1 MKIVLYST
9 LFFKRK
15 RVDKMIK
22 KVNKGKN
29 AGKWKVR
36 IQPVDK
42 ITGKRISFPLQYA
55 DSKKEAVKL
64 ERQLWAEY
72 ENGLNLSDGNA
83 VFADEFQKYVN
94 NRAKT
99 ISAVTLKAW
108 QDSAND
114 FKAYFKNS
122 KINQITTA
130 LVSKYAHDYVDK
142 QNATVSKSST
152 IAKRLIHMRNYFK
165 TLEGKT
171 IKENPVPEGALKL
184 FFKQSDFSVPQ
195 EWYIISS
202 SELEKIRNLIIEDLN
217 HSSVMNWG
225 SKLAILVESYTGMRV
240 GELQAL
246 KFSNIVFEDSVW
258 TFRINN
264 SWSDYTRSFT
274 GSLKARPKGYSRTL
288 LPIPEE
294 VIILLKRYKDKQS
307 SFLKGHDL
315 DNSLDLVFMNL
326 HDYKSASNEEPL
338 KQKSINDMFKNIC
351 DRLGIKSGDKQLS
364 MYSFRHTICTNLANT
379 PGMSYP
385 WAAEKMGHSLQM
397 FMNTYV
403 GVDPDMNQQMNK
415 LWVS

>member
-1 MKIVLYST
+1 
-9 LFFKRK
+9 
-15 RVDKMIK
+15 MIK
-22 KVNKGKN
+22 KVEKGKN

-36 IQPVDK
+36 IQPIDK

-94 NRAKT
+94 SRAKT

-142 QNATVSKSST
+142 HNATVSKSST

-184 FFKQSDFSVPQ
+184 FFKQSDFSVSK

-202 SELEKIRNLIIEDLN
+202 NELEEIRNLIIEDLN

-294 VIILLKRYKDKQS
+294 IIILLKRYKDKQS
-307 SFLKGHDL
+307 GFLKGHGL
-315 DNSLDLVFMNL
+315 DNPSDLVFMNL

-351 DRLGIKSGDKQLS
+351 DRLGIKAGDKQLS

-385 WAAEKMGHSLQM
+385 WASEKMGHSLQM